1 MQKAVVFM
9 VIVGSI
15 MAVGMAM
22 SFYGSQIII
31 QDLVSEQ
38 AEVIPGNS
46 LEITVELDSSVSET
60 GVYVVQTMNFK
71 ENSISVKISDPFGT
85 LIISKSI
92 ESDSFED
99 RFEISFKGKY
109 QLVIENFGTEETT
122 IVGALGHMPDKSKLS
137 IGFAGSYLLIVGL
150 TGMVGVGIYVFK
162 KRQKN
167 FS

>member
-1 MQKAVVFM
+1 
-9 VIVGSI
+9 
-15 MAVGMAM
+15 MAVGMTM

-71 ENSISVKISDPFGT
+71 ENSISAKISDPFGT
-85 LIISKSI
+85 QIISKSI

-109 QLVIENFGTEETT
+109 QLVIENFGSE
-122 IVGALGHMPDKSKLS
+122 
-137 IGFAGSYLLIVGL
+137 
-150 TGMVGVGIYVFK
+150 
-162 KRQKN
+162 
-167 FS
+167 

>member
-1 MQKAVVFM
+1 MQKAMVFM

-71 ENSISVKISDPFGT
+71 ENSISAKISDPFGT
-85 LIISKSI
+85 QIISKSI

-109 QLVIENFGTEETT
+109 QLVIENFGSEETT
-122 IVGALGHMPDKSKLS
+122 IVGVLGHMPDKSKLS
-137 IGFAGSYLLIVGL
+137 IGIAGFYLLIVGL

>member
-1 MQKAVVFM
+1 MVFM

-38 AEVIPGNS
+38 DEVIPGNS
-46 LEITVELDSSVSET
+46 LEITVELDSSVSKT

-71 ENSISVKISDPFGT
+71 ENSISAKIFDPFGT
-85 LIISKSI
+85 QIISKSI

-99 RFEISFKGKY
+99 RFEISSKGKY
-109 QLVIENFGTEETT
+109 QLVIENFGEGETT
-122 IVGALGHMPDKSKLS
+122 IVGVLGHMPDKSKLS
-137 IGFAGSYLLIVGL
+137 LGISGFYLLIVGL
-150 TGMVGVGIYVFK
+150 TGMAGVGIYAFK
-162 KRQKN
+162 KRQK
-167 FS
+167 

>member
-1 MQKAVVFM
+1 MQKPMVFM
-9 VIVGSI
+9 VIMGCI

-71 ENSISVKISDPFGT
+71 EDSISAKIFDPFGT
-85 LIISKSI
+85 QIISKSI

-99 RFEISFKGKY
+99 RFEISSKGKY
-109 QLVIENFGTEETT
+109 QLVIENFGSEETI
-122 IVGALGHMPDKSKLS
+122 IVGVLGHMPDKSKLS
-137 IGFAGSYLLIVGL
+137 IGISGFYLLIVGMI
-150 TGMVGVGIYVFK
+150 GMVGVGIYAFK
-162 KRQKN
+162 KRQKK
-167 FS
+167 

>member
-1 MQKAVVFM
+1 MQKAMVFM

-38 AEVIPGNS
+38 DEVIPGNS
-46 LEITVELDSSVSET
+46 LEITVELDSSVSKT

-71 ENSISVKISDPFGT
+71 ENSISAKIFDPFGT
-85 LIISKSI
+85 QIISKSI

-99 RFEISFKGKY
+99 RFEISSKGKY
-109 QLVIENFGTEETT
+109 QLVIENFGEGETT
-122 IVGALGHMPDKSKLS
+122 IVGVLGHMPDKSKLS
-137 IGFAGSYLLIVGL
+137 LGISGFYLLIVGL
-150 TGMVGVGIYVFK
+150 TGMAGVGIYAFK
-162 KRQKN
+162 KRQK
-167 FS
+167 

>member
-1 MQKAVVFM
+1 MQKAMVFM

-85 LIISKSI
+85 QIISKSI

-109 QLVIENFGTEETT
+109 QLVIENFGSEETT
-122 IVGALGHMPDKSKLS
+122 IVGVLGHMPDKGKLS
-137 IGFAGSYLLIVGL
+137 IGIAGFYLLIVGL
-150 TGMVGVGIYVFK
+150 TGMVGVGIYAFK

>member
-1 MQKAVVFM
+1 MVFM
-9 VIVGSI
+9 VIMGSI
-15 MAVGMAM
+15 LAIGMAM

-46 LEITVELDSSVSET
+46 LEITVELDSSVSEI

-71 ENSISVKISDPFGT
+71 EDSISAKIFDPFGT
-85 LIISKSI
+85 QIISKSI

-99 RFEISFKGKY
+99 RFEITSKGKY
-109 QLVIENFGTEETT
+109 QLLIENFGSEETT
-122 IVGALGHMPDKSKLS
+122 IVGVLGHMPDKNKLS
-137 IGFAGSYLLIVGL
+137 IGITGFYLLIVGL
-150 TGMVGVGIYVFK
+150 AGMAVVGIYAFK

-167 FS
+167 NLS